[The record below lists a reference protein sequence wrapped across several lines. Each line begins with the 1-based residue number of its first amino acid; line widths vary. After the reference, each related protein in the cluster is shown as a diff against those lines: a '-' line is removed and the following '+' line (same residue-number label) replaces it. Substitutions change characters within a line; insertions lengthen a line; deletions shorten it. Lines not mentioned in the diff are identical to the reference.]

1 MCGWLCP
8 FGLIEELLYKIPHN
22 AIKSQ
27 FGFKE

>member
-1 MCGWLCP
+1 M
-8 FGLIEELLYKIPHN
+8 EELLYKIPHN